1 MAVGETGNKQLKHW
15 LEVHPANHD
24 RDEDRYT
31 CKTAPGTTERYQ
43 LELLD
48 QRADDAQLRV

>member
-24 RDEDRYT
+24 RDEDRYA

-48 QRADDAQLRV
+48 QSADDAQLRV